1 MASEVHGE
9 NPSGPLRF
17 KLFEIL
23 TCSYQVKQTYMSV
36 KEEVE
41 SKTKKLTKL
50 FNKLQNAE
58 QEIKDLQV
66 VTQIWH
72 KSGKFI
78 ELNIQTKPFGYV
90 LFLYRTVSAPK
101 WWYLLELYRR
111 LIEMRRRS

>member
-1 MASEVHGE
+1 
-9 NPSGPLRF
+9 
-17 KLFEIL
+17 
-23 TCSYQVKQTYMSV
+23 MSV

-78 ELNIQTKPFGYV
+78 ELNIQTKPF
-90 LFLYRTVSAPK
+90 A
-101 WWYLLELYRR
+101 LLGMCFFCTGLCPPQSGGIY
-111 LIEMRRRS
+111 